1 MSDFVYGDKVG
12 GNQYKQVG
20 DHNQQTVTHSDGL
33 TRAEL
38 DAAIAELRSLVAELA
53 RDGMVASDGTVT
65 DPGAVVAVNSRPG
78 RFQALTRALVGGARD
93 AVLSAVQGGVAALV
107 TALVRPM

>member
-1 MSDFVYGDKVG
+1 MP
-12 GNQYKQVG
+12 
-20 DHNQQTVTHSDGL
+20 GL
-33 TRAEL
+33 GPQGFRRAF
-38 DAAIAELRSLVAELA
+38 AELRSFVAEPA

-65 DPGAVVAVNSRPG
+65 DPGAVVAAVNSRPG
-78 RFQALTRALVGGARD
+78 RFQALTRALAGGARD